1 MPFLYIAETN
11 IYVISVTLLQHWDIP
26 WGVTWW
32 YAAFLQYLLRCWRNK
47 TVFLYCPQKHQESK
61 GKRYPCGMCDHQATT
76 KHGNRFMKKL
86 NTIVSSMI
94 SKHQLNRLLRGTYNR
109 FIKELSIFAGSVST
123 LLRLILDC
131 ICMKKSSPTT
141 TKIPLQK
148 MSTSFSIIK

>member
-1 MPFLYIAETN
+1 MNSVLVLPSKKANLEN
-11 IYVISVTLLQHWDIP
+11 IRNLNIQEKDTLVACVVIKQQQSM
-26 WGVTWW
+26 
-32 YAAFLQYLLRCWRNK
+32 AF
-47 TVFLYCPQKHQESK
+47 S
-61 GKRYPCGMCDHQATT
+61 ATR
-76 KHGNRFMKKL
+76 NRFMKEL
-86 NTIVSSMI
+86 NTIVSIVI